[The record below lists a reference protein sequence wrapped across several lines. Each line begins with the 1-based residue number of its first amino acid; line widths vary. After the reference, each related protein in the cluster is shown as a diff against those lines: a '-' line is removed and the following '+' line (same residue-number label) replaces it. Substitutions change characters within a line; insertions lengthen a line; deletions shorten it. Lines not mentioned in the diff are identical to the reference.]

1 MSSAIYVCDTSPLIF
16 LSKIG
21 KLNLLQLIFNKVY
34 VPEAVYKEVTEG
46 KSGKF
51 DPGVAGAIAVKNA
64 GWIKVRKVTSRKL
77 VENLLSTIDIG
88 ESEAIALAKEM
99 GAQLLIMDERKGRT
113 VAKSFNIKVTGTLGL
128 LVKAKEMKLLK
139 TIRPAVIDLTA
150 LQGSDKFRVSAE
162 LIVEVL
168 RAAGEWS
175 ETGDSVDRLKNA
187 MLSGRRYGT

>member
-1 MSSAIYVCDTSPLIF
+1 MSGAIYVCDTSPLIF

-46 KSGKF
+46 KTGKF
-51 DPGVAGAIAVKNA
+51 DPGIAGSIAVKNA
-64 GWIKVRKVTSRKL
+64 GWIEVRKVTARKF
-77 VENLLSTIDIG
+77 VDELLAKIDIG

-99 GAQLLIMDERKGRT
+99 GARLLIMDERKGRS
-113 VAKSFNIKVTGTLGL
+113 VAKSYNIKVAGTLGV
-128 LVKAKEMKLLK
+128 LVKAKEMKILR
-139 TIRPAVIDLTA
+139 TIRPAIIDLTA

-168 RAAGEWS
+168 RAAGEWNENS
-175 ETGDSVDRLKNA
+175 DSLHKLKNA
-187 MLSGRRYGT
+187 MLAGHRYGT